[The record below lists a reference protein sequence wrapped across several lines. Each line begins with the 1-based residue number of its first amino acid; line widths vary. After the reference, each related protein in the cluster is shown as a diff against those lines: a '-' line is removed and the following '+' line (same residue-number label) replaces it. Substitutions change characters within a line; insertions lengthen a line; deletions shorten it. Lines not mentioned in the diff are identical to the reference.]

1 MLRIKDI
8 KIKKDFSK
16 EELIKYICEKSKI
29 KLTDVRDFR
38 IYKKSIDAR
47 HK

>member
-16 EELIKYICEKSKI
+16 EELIKHRGDINTI
-29 KLTDVRDFR
+29 KDEYPLV
-38 IYKKSIDAR
+38 
-47 HK
+47 